1 MLQTSPCVRRLQ
13 SIAVGR
19 VAPMRRVI
27 QRYFSR
33 VWLVAVFLFLYLP
46 LLFMVVFSFNST
58 RQDAV
63 FTGFSWRWYEAL
75 GRDTKIV
82 EGFWLSLQIATVTG
96 VLSAVLGTFAAFVL
110 VRYQRFPGRALFS
123 GMVNAPLVMPEVVIG
138 LSLLL
143 LMVGV
148 QRALGWPERGFLTI
162 VLGHTLLGMAYAM
175 VVVQSRLLEFDRS
188 LEEAAMDLGARPLQV
203 FLLVTLPN
211 MAQAIVAA
219 FLLSFTLS
227 FDDVVIS
234 EFLSGPGVNTL
245 PQVIFGYARRGINP
259 TIYSAASLLIAA
271 VSLGVV
277 AYSAWVARDARRLAK
292 DARSADVAPR
302 DGQAV
307 HTGSPR
313 P

>member
-1 MLQTSPCVRRLQ
+1 M
-13 SIAVGR
+13 
-19 VAPMRRVI
+19 
-27 QRYFSR
+27 QRFINQHISKF
-33 VWLVAVFLFLYLP
+33 WLVAIFSFLYLP

-58 RQDAV
+58 RQDAM

-110 VRYQRFPGRALFS
+110 VRYHRFTGRAVFS

-148 QRALGWPERGFLTI
+148 QNAFGWPERGLLTI

-175 VVVQSRLLEFDRS
+175 VVVQSRLMEFDRA
-188 LEEAAMDLGARPLQV
+188 LEEAAMDLGARPIQV
-203 FLLVTLPN
+203 FFLVTLPN
-211 MAQAIVAA
+211 IAQAIVAA
-219 FLLSFTLS
+219 FLLAFTLS

-259 TIYSAASLLIAA
+259 TIYAAASLLIAA
-271 VSLGVV
+271 ISLGVIG
-277 AYSAWVARDARRLAK
+277 YSVWVARDARRRARDAQTAVLAS
-292 DARSADVAPR
+292 R
-302 DGQAV
+302 G
-307 HTGSPR
+307 G
-313 P
+313 